1 MIKSIGSPLL
11 WVIFAII
18 IIIMLAVDLLLQK
31 KRGTTIMTLRQAA
44 IWSILWVIL
53 SLLFNLFLWWHLS
66 GTMGHIIAYK
76 QATVFLTGYLIEKVL
91 AIDNLFVWLML
102 FQSLSLP
109 PNLQHRVLIFGIFGA
124 IILRTMMIFFG
135 SCLVTHFQWVL
146 YIFGTLL
153 IFTGLKIVFEKN
165 NDLKNKEK
173 TLVCWIRRQ
182 LRVNDSIKKENL
194 SVNNKGTS
202 LFSQLLPILIFVELS
217 DIIFA
222 LDSIPAIF
230 SITKDP
236 FLVLTS
242 NLFAILGL
250 RAMYFLLVGIVKR
263 FSMLKY
269 GLSVIMIFIGC
280 KMLCMN
286 FYNIRTIISLS
297 VVIGIIVLTLIINI
311 LINHKDGS

>member
-1 MIKSIGSPLL
+1 MKSIGSPLL